1 MRSWCGSGG
10 GREVLGREL
19 RPAPP
24 PRNPWTT
31 SLEFGDG
38 MWLCQ
43 GQGKWGKGGGF
54 KLRQKIPSRD
64 SWTHF
69 HTQSMGSGFWV
80 LEPGSLREAGLY
92 WSLDSAGA
100 GDL

>member
-1 MRSWCGSGG
+1 
-10 GREVLGREL
+10 
-19 RPAPP
+19 
-24 PRNPWTT
+24 
-31 SLEFGDG
+31 

-43 GQGKWGKGGGF
+43 GRGKWGKGGGF
-54 KLRQKIPSRD
+54 KLRQKIPS